1 MNYTLIEIL
10 SYFIGIS
17 VFISLIRWK
26 HIQQRD
32 YFFIAF
38 LWAGLLSEVIA
49 TVSIDLFG
57 TNAVVSNLYTL
68 ISAVLLIL
76 QFNRWGLFKT
86 IRQLYVWLIGLAS
99 LVWLWENF
107 IYSSIFAFGSY
118 SGIVTSFLIV
128 LMSIHMINGWI
139 SQVQTSVI
147 NNPVFLICI
156 SLILLNTTDI
166 LVEIFW
172 IYGLNASKDFRQSIY
187 RIITYVNLL
196 VNILYAIAVLWMP
209 RKKEFIWQ

>member
-17 VFISLIRWK
+17 VCISLIRWK

-49 TVSIDLFG
+49 TVSIKLFR
-57 TNAVVSNLYTL
+57 TNAVVSNIYTL
-68 ISAVLLIL
+68 ITPVLLIL
-76 QFNRWGLFKT
+76 QFNRWGLFKSSL
-86 IRQLYVWLIGLAS
+86 QLYVWLIGLVS

-107 IYSSIFAFGSY
+107 IYSSIFSFGSY

-128 LMSIHMINGWI
+128 LMSIHMIN
-139 SQVQTSVI
+139 VLI
-147 NNPVFLICI
+147 NQEQLARVKNTVFLICA
-156 SLILLNTTDI
+156 SFILFFTTEM

-172 IYGLNASKDFRQSIY
+172 LYGLNASKDFRQSIY

-209 RKKEFIWQ
+209 KKREFTWQ